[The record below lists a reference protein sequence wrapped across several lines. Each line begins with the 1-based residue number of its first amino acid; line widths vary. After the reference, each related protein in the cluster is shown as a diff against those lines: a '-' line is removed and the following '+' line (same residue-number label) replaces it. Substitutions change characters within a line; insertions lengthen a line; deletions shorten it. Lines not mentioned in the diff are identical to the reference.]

1 MDINFALIT
10 LINGLS
16 FGLLLFMTSA
26 GLTLVYGLMRV
37 MNFAH
42 ASFYMLGAYLAY
54 SFSAWVGFGV
64 ALALTPVVVGLLA
77 LGFER
82 LVLRQAYALGHT
94 AEMLVTFGFAYL
106 VMELVQLLW
115 GRAPLETVIPPVF
128 DFALFNFGP
137 YQVGAY
143 RVFSMGVA
151 LGVLLLMRALLVNSR
166 WGVLIQA
173 AVNQPNML
181 LALGHN
187 VHALQRWVFSVGAGL
202 AALAG
207 VLAGNAYVTEP
218 GMALHMGTLAFVVVV
233 AGGLGSVQGA
243 FWAAIMLGMLQTVAV
258 SWAFTA
264 PFAPLLPF
272 AALALVLL
280 FRVSQESVDP
290 A

>member
-1 MDINFALIT
+1 MSFALIT
-10 LINGLS
+10 FINGLS

-54 SFSAWVGFGV
+54 SLSNWFGFG
-64 ALALTPVVVGLLA
+64 LALVLTPFVVGLLG

-82 LVLRQAYALGHT
+82 LVLRPAYALGHT

-106 VMELVQLLW
+106 VLELVQLLW
-115 GRAPLETVIPPVF
+115 GRAPLDAVIPPVF
-128 DFALFNFGP
+128 DFVLLRFGP

-151 LGVLLLMRALLVNSR
+151 LVVLVLMRVLLVNSR

-173 AVNQPNML
+173 AVNQPTML
-181 LALGHN
+181 QALGHN
-187 VHALQRWVFSVGAGL
+187 LPALQRGVFAVGAGL

-243 FWAAIMLGMLQTVAV
+243 FWAAMALGMLQTVAV
-258 SWAFTA
+258 SWAVTA
-264 PFAPLLPF
+264 PYAPLLPF
-272 AALALVLL
+272 AALALMLL
-280 FRVSQESVDP
+280 VRTAQDEGERL
-290 A
+290 